1 MIEGVIIKD
10 LTVFSDERGMFAEIA
25 RKADVFFGQISFS
38 KVFQGIS
45 KAWHLHKK
53 QTDWGCAVSGDI
65 KYVLYDNRKN
75 SKTYKEITE
84 ILMGETSGYR
94 MVQIPPGV
102 AHGYRII
109 NGPAVIVYITS
120 HEYDPLDELRIPHD
134 DPSIGYDWESGSA
147 IK

>member
-1 MIEGVIIKD
+1 MIDGVGIKE
-10 LTVFSDERGMFAEIA
+10 LTVFPDERGMFAEIA
-25 RKADVFFGQISFS
+25 KKVDVSFGQISFS

-65 KYVLYDNRKN
+65 KYVLYDTRKA
-75 SKTYKEITE
+75 SKTYKQTVE
-84 ILMGETSGYR
+84 ILMGETSGYKI
-94 MVQIPPGV
+94 VQIPPGV
-102 AHGYRII
+102 AHGYQII

-120 HEYDPLDELRIPHD
+120 HEYDPKDELRIPHN
-134 DPSIGYDWESGSA
+134 DPSIGYDWKSGPV